1 VTFRFKYREPVVP
14 AGPYV
19 IPHAAEAPKANPQVG
34 SITGVHDVCAG
45 DDLALSVTSTGWLPD
60 QTPTYQWMVDGSPA
74 PGGSSSTFHV
84 PTAGGA
90 GSRTVTVKASAGD
103 ASATSAPA
111 TVNILAV
118 APPTIRFGISPSTV
132 SYGTRVPLAANAT
145 GSACTDPVSITYSG
159 QGVTGSTFDST
170 ALTFDMSNR
179 LKQQS
184 QTVTITA
191 TATDRRRQTASAP
204 AQVTVTL
211 TAQARR
217 LDDIVFPQSSSRVN
231 NCAKRLLLEEL
242 TPMLRND
249 PDSKVVLIGHRD
261 TTEKSRADAHIDEA
275 RVINAAAVLSAGKG
289 ICPRSI

>member
-1 VTFRFKYREPVVP
+1 
-14 AGPYV
+14 
-19 IPHAAEAPKANPQVG
+19 
-34 SITGVHDVCAG
+34 
-45 DDLALSVTSTGWLPD
+45 
-60 QTPTYQWMVDGSPA
+60 M
-74 PGGSSSTFHV
+74 
-84 PTAGGA
+84 
-90 GSRTVTVKASAGD
+90 
-103 ASATSAPA
+103 
-111 TVNILAV
+111 
-118 APPTIRFGISPSTV
+118 
-132 SYGTRVPLAANAT
+132 
-145 GSACTDPVSITYSG
+145 TDPVSITYSG
-159 QGVTGSTFDST
+159 QGVTGNTFDST

-191 TATDRRRQTASAP
+191 TATDRWRQTASAP

-289 ICPRSI
+289 ICPSLDLSRVLVNSVGTGSERRNPSGTLRHFYQREGKGRPGRERIRQARPVSPRRNLVHPRRRRPPRHPDRFRTPAPAAAIQAKGCPK